1 MKHIIRI
8 LVLAVTLATGLMSVS
23 AQTVQVILIQ
33 KVTALPS
40 TAISYLEDPLNQYFN
55 IQFIVTGAGSEGLDI
70 FFDMNMTV
78 NTNPRLYVRTRPEVL
93 PMQPIHVHEGVNLM
107 SADALNT
114 QVLMRTVTSYDYNNI
129 LDAQQLP
136 EGTYTLCVDIYRW
149 SDKDNPARESIT
161 IGPCPTFIICYSAS
175 APELTAPME
184 GAQLALTGTQV
195 LIPDQKIHFMWTP
208 VISNCAGKSANFD
221 YELKVVKVTKG
232 QNYRDAIRVNPTVL
246 STMVTDKTF
255 AVFDTLRD
263 VKVVM
268 EKGALYVAQVQAK
281 QVQEQTRNGSWERF
295 NVANDGKSQ
304 PLSFYW
310 GYPKGENFMSS
321 QLGGGLDN
329 PNISPNIY
337 PNGILDENIDSP
349 TEGYKRRYG
358 YSVEYEDAEEG
369 DESEGIEGL
378 TIWDGGLEEVS
389 ELDNIQDEMKK
400 PYLAGFIQDAA
411 AVAELTET
419 YPDERQYVPTPKRRY
434 VESDG
439 YYTVPMTDDLEV
451 SFMPIRHK
459 SLKNVSYIIELY
471 DYMEG
476 GIDSIVAYEPLFAE
490 EIEEV
495 PESYNK
501 MDSHELISRTLTGWG
516 SELEQGSLY
525 YLQLSSYYTVDY
537 WNYSISD
544 TSFYVNEMLAE
555 HVHDTV
561 SREFVEEEMEYA
573 NGVMFQWGDDLEA
586 PEFTTPQWKA
596 PVDRTG
602 DDIYD
607 PVNYALPTSVP
618 EIQKAKTFPVSWTPL
633 KNVTKGDKVE
643 YEVNVYE
650 LKPDQTLE
658 KAISSNEALVTRTIT
673 DANEISDK
681 DTDFFKVF
689 STKKTYVMTLST
701 NVDGESDTIYH
712 FKNGNKAL
720 PIIFKIVK

>member
-8 LVLAVTLATGLMSVS
+8 LVLAVTLATGLMSAS
-23 AQTVQVILIQ
+23 AQTVQVILIS
-33 KVTALPS
+33 KPALPS
-40 TAISYLEDPLNQYFN
+40 TAISYLEDPFSRYFN
-55 IQFIVTGAGSEGLDI
+55 IQFIVNGVGSEGLDI
-70 FFDMNMTV
+70 FFDMNITV
-78 NTNPRLYVRTRPEVL
+78 NTNPRLYVRTRPEML

-232 QNYRDAIRVNPTVL
+232 QNYRDAIRVNATVL
-246 STMVTDKTF
+246 STMVKDKTF

-304 PLSFYW
+304 PMPFYW
-310 GYPKGENFMSS
+310 GYAEGENLMSS
-321 QLGGGLDN
+321 QLGGLVD
-329 PNISPNIY
+329 PNIY

-349 TEGYKRRYG
+349 TESYKRRYG
-358 YSVEYEDAEEG
+358 YSLEYEDGEEG

-378 TIWDGGLEEVS
+378 TIWDGGIEEVS

-400 PYLAGFIQDAA
+400 QYLAGFIQDAA
-411 AVAELTET
+411 AVADLTEA
-419 YPDERQYVPTPKRRY
+419 YPDERQYVPTPKHRY

-451 SFMPIRHK
+451 SFMPTRHK
-459 SLKNVSYIIELY
+459 SLKNVSYTIELY
-471 DYMEG
+471 EYMEG
-476 GIDSIVAYEPLFAE
+476 GIDSITAYEPLFVE

-495 PESYNK
+495 PERYNK
-501 MDSHELISRTLTGWG
+501 MDSHELISRTLAGWG
-516 SELEQGSLY
+516 EELEQGSLY

-555 HVHDTV
+555 HIHDTV
-561 SREFVEEEMEYA
+561 SREFVEEELEYA
-573 NGVMFQWGDDLEA
+573 NGVMFQWGDNPEA

-596 PVDRTG
+596 PVDRTS

-618 EIQKAKTFPVSWTPL
+618 EIQKAKTFPVSWTPV

-673 DANEISDK
+673 DANEISDNDK
-681 DTDFFKVF
+681 DFFKVF
-689 STKKTYVMTLST
+689 SPKKTYVMTLST
-701 NVDGESDTIYH
+701 NVTGDSDTIYH
-712 FKNGNKAL
+712 FENGNKAL
-720 PIIFKIVK
+720 PIVFKVVK